1 MRASEFILTEV
12 KTGKI
17 TKRQQSGTVGLHK
30 FGAKSGSFST
40 YTLNRLMMAL
50 AAADGE
56 VVPEIDSESWV
67 GTKKTSHPYTEL
79 EDKMLKDAYKAIG
92 AEYEDLNNGDLESHE
107 PPGGNTKSPVQGF
120 KGYPR

>member
-1 MRASEFILTEV
+1 
-12 KTGKI
+12 
-17 TKRQQSGTVGLHK
+17 
-30 FGAKSGSFST
+30 
-40 YTLNRLMMAL
+40 MMAL

-56 VVPEIDSESWV
+56 VVPDIDSESWV
-67 GTKKTSHPYTEL
+67 GTKKTSHPFTKI

-92 AEYEDLNNGDLESHE
+92 AEWEDLNHGDLESHE